1 MKSLMLS
8 LLLLFAA
15 GVAQAAE
22 PVQRV
27 QQMVDYLGVDYRDAV
42 RDGEVVNPSEYAEMQ
57 DFARTLVE
65 LGAELPS
72 SPARAEIR
80 ARLKTLNDLVAQR
93 ADADRVAS
101 EAAALRR
108 LLIDGY
114 GLAVVPRK
122 APDLA
127 RGAQLY
133 AQQCAGCHGAEGRGD
148 GPLAA
153 TLDPRPTDFTDVE
166 RYRERTLYGLY
177 STITHGVGGTAMKA
191 WPGLPD
197 ADRWALAFHVGSLA
211 ARGLAADRP
220 PATLPAGLTPELLTT
235 RTPAELAAQL
245 GPEGDRLVAWLRTH
259 PQGLWKEGKGEAV
272 QYAIDKLDEAAR
284 AYRAGD
290 ARRAHDL
297 AVSAYLEG
305 YELVEGNLD
314 AIDPE
319 LRRVIESDMTAL
331 RGMIKQGVPPE
342 QVTSH
347 ITKLREQLQVAASK
361 LDSTLLSA
369 GAAFTA
375 SLVILLREG
384 LEAILVLAALAA
396 FLIKTGRRDGLRYL
410 YYGSGAALGLGLL
423 TWYVSSEIVTIGG
436 AGRELTEAFAALFAA
451 AMLFY
456 VGFWLHSKTSA
467 MQWKAF
473 IEDNVRKALDRGT
486 LWGLALLAF
495 VAVYR
500 EIFETVLFYQA
511 LWLQTGREGH
521 GMVVAGLGVAAAGL
535 VVLAWLI
542 LKFSTRL
549 PLRQFFSATS
559 IFLFV
564 LAVIFAGK
572 GIAALQ
578 EAGMLPVEHVNFPT
592 IELLGIYPN
601 LEGLGVQVVMVILA
615 VWLYWKGS
623 RGSGAGRGT
632 PT

>member
-1 MKSLMLS
+1 
-8 LLLLFAA
+8 
-15 GVAQAAE
+15 
-22 PVQRV
+22 
-27 QQMVDYLGVDYRDAV
+27 
-42 RDGEVVNPSEYAEMQ
+42 
-57 DFARTLVE
+57 
-65 LGAELPS
+65 
-72 SPARAEIR
+72 
-80 ARLKTLNDLVAQR
+80 
-93 ADADRVAS
+93 
-101 EAAALRR
+101 
-108 LLIDGY
+108 
-114 GLAVVPRK
+114 
-122 APDLA
+122 
-127 RGAQLY
+127 
-133 AQQCAGCHGAEGRGD
+133 
-148 GPLAA
+148 
-153 TLDPRPTDFTDVE
+153 
-166 RYRERTLYGLY
+166 
-177 STITHGVGGTAMKA
+177 
-191 WPGLPD
+191 
-197 ADRWALAFHVGSLA
+197 
-211 ARGLAADRP
+211 
-220 PATLPAGLTPELLTT
+220 
-235 RTPAELAAQL
+235 
-245 GPEGDRLVAWLRTH
+245 EGD
-259 PQGLWKEGKGEAV
+259 
-272 QYAIDKLDEAAR
+272 
-284 AYRAGD
+284 
-290 ARRAHDL
+290 
-297 AVSAYLEG
+297 
-305 YELVEGNLD
+305 
-314 AIDPE
+314 
-319 LRRVIESDMTAL
+319 MTVL
-331 RGMIKQGVPPE
+331 RGMIKKGVPPE
-342 QVTSH
+342 QVASH
-347 ITKLREQLQVAASK
+347 IAKLREQLQIAGSK

-410 YYGSGAALGLGLL
+410 YYGTGAALGLGLL
-423 TWYVSSEIVTIGG
+423 TWYVSSEVVTIGG

-521 GMVVAGLGVAAAGL
+521 GMVLAGLGVAAAGL

-549 PLRQFFSATS
+549 PLRRFFSATS

-578 EAGMLPVEHVNFPT
+578 EAGMLPVEHVRFPT
-592 IELLGIYPN
+592 VELLGIYPN
-601 LEGLGVQVVMVILA
+601 LEGLGVQLAMVILA

-623 RGSGAGRGT
+623 RGSGTGRGT